1 MTNDTKK
8 WYHLSFPSKLY
19 SQAELYTITE
29 KPSENWSGKKELQI
43 NCSVFRNLV
52 GRQYISFY
60 NTKYSEVN
68 QDEWIETEQKTIA

>member
-1 MTNDTKK
+1 MV
-8 WYHLSFPSKLY
+8 
-19 SQAELYTITE
+19 
-29 KPSENWSGKKELQI
+29 KKELQI

-52 GRQYISFY
+52 GRQYISIY